1 MSRSLAVVGVLLL
14 ASAGCSLTP
23 FLAPSPDQQVV
34 SDSLERVAARIQDG
48 LSEAGVPVLSK
59 RVGTEVRLAGM
70 TKSGK
75 VFCLHLYA
83 KKVEGADK
91 TLVRVR
97 WDREAD
103 EPFWQSV
110 LRIMTAGPDSPSEA
124 GDADGPI

>member
-23 FLAPSPDQQVV
+23 LLAPHPEQQVV
-34 SDSLERVAARIQDG
+34 AAPLDRVATRIQDG
-48 LSEAGVPVLSK
+48 LSEAGVPVLTK
-59 RVGTEVRLAGM
+59 RVGAEVRLAGM

-83 KKVEGADK
+83 KKVEGAEK
-91 TLVRVR
+91 TLVRVQ

-103 EPFWQSV
+103 EPFWQTV
-110 LRIMTAGPDSPSEA
+110 LRISAA
-124 GDADGPI
+124 GDTDSSEVDSDGP